1 MTKFY
6 LNKDQGKISGVCAG
20 IADSTGLDVTIVR
33 IATVLVTLLITGL
46 PIIAYIAAAWIAQP
60 RPYGF

>member
-6 LNKDQGKISGVCAG
+6 LNKADAKISGVCAG

-33 IATVLVTLLITGL
+33 IATVLVTLLISGF
-46 PIIAYIAAAWIAQP
+46 PVIAYIAAAWIAQP
-60 RPYGF
+60 RPYGY